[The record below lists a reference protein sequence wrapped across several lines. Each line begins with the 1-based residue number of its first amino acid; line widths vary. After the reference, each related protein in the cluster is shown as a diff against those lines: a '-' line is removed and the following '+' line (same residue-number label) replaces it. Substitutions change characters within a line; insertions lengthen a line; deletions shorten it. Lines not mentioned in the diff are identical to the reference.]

1 LSWYEFLLFVHI
13 SAAVI
18 WLGGAFTFQMYGMA
32 VRRGGDMDEIGKF
45 AGRAGVL
52 GERIFVPASLVVV
65 LAGVGM
71 MINGNWDWGQLWVV
85 FALVTFAAS
94 FLTGLL
100 LIAPMAKRLPV
111 VGPATPAGQE
121 LIRRIFTVIR
131 VDLVYMYA
139 IVFAMTV
146 KPTIDD
152 GWTIFVAA
160 AVLIVLTV
168 IFLSP
173 LRSGAP
179 TAPAAAAAD

>member
-1 LSWYEFLLFVHI
+1 
-13 SAAVI
+13 
-18 WLGGAFTFQMYGMA
+18 
-32 VRRGGDMDEIGKF
+32 
-45 AGRAGVL
+45 
-52 GERIFVPASLVVV
+52 
-65 LAGVGM
+65 
-71 MINGNWDWGQLWVV
+71 
-85 FALVTFAAS
+85 
-94 FLTGLL
+94 
-100 LIAPMAKRLPV
+100 
-111 VGPATPAGQE
+111 
-121 LIRRIFTVIR
+121 
-131 VDLVYMYA
+131 MYA